1 MHLDLLVLLVVSV
14 GCLGSGLWIAYR
26 GLHPG
31 RPAEAAAS
39 MPQGALVFDP
49 DGLEHGVACSLLLH
63 LGILSL
69 LLIVGPISSGTRA
82 VPVGNTTALPG
93 NFHVFLASLPEERK
107 RSRLQTA
114 APAPVLPP
122 HRVSVASGMK
132 DPKRQEASRVR
143 AGGHDDTIS
152 GSASG
157 TEFAKS
163 VAKPT
168 RSAREDS
175 IQKPQPERVVELFAV
190 RTPIP
195 RAERLV
201 PTTPA
206 PSSIRDFEAPLA
218 RSEAA
223 PPIPNV
229 VPDHAPGPVEAAPS
243 ATVQSPEPGTA
254 MAALSGQ
261 QDGPASPAPAA
272 MVHPPAPEQLVSDQG
287 LRSAEPKAEEAV
299 ASAMPIQEPTPRLA
313 VPEVPPAIPHLT
325 GLPEQAPSVGLG
337 APEHEATPETSQ
349 VANVE
354 STPSAPAEGTAPV
367 AASAFSPV
375 HFPPPGAG
383 VAMSAPLPENVDP
396 PVGPTPVEIPEGSPP
411 PLPPP
416 GTVSTADV
424 RRPQGPASP
433 ADAPTGQ
440 RPAPDQVVADQGLRS
455 AEPKAEEAVASA
467 TPIQEPTPRLT
478 VPKVSPQ
485 TPEVKPL
492 QLPSIGAHL
501 PEPAEPRPP
510 GSRIPS
516 PVPMA
521 LAPPLGSAADSSSV
535 AAQPPETGSALFLP
549 SETVTGTRLV
559 APEEATTEPA
569 THGPPRLEV
578 PGGIAITSPRDG
590 YTPPPDAPPLILVEG
605 QVEDRNVPAVRLVA
619 NGHTISVPVR
629 DGRFRKVLPLVDS
642 VLRLRAELQG
652 DGGGPLQSREVT
664 IHAPSAIP
672 SFGVFLM
679 EWPEGMAGNQV
690 EFSATWRGS
699 PERLDV
705 PSQRVSVQIFGAS
718 PENAPPEAFYF
729 RIKPG
734 VYTFLLRARS
744 VSMSGVRPSLY
755 LPQGNHLTSRQLRPV
770 SPNRSEA
777 VLAKILFPHG
787 VLWEQDDWFTG
798 ESQGAD
804 TVTKFRFPE
813 GISWTER
820 KRDLQ

>member
-1 MHLDLLVLLVVSV
+1 MQLDLLVLLVVSI

-63 LGILSL
+63 IGILSL
-69 LLIVGPISSGTRA
+69 LLIAGPISSGTRG

-93 NFHVFLASLPEERK
+93 DFHVFLASLPEERK

-143 AGGHDDTIS
+143 AVGHDDAIS

-157 TEFAKS
+157 TESAKG

-168 RSAREDS
+168 RSARGDS
-175 IQKPQPERVVELFAV
+175 MQKPQPERVVELFAV

-195 RAERLV
+195 RAEPLA
-201 PTTPA
+201 PTMPA

-261 QDGPASPAPAA
+261 QDEPASLAPAA
-272 MVHPPAPEQLVSDQG
+272 MVHPPAPEQPVTDEG
-287 LRSAEPKAEEAV
+287 LRSAEPKAEGAV
-299 ASAMPIQEPTPRLA
+299 ANATPIQESTPRLA
-313 VPEVPPAIPHLT
+313 VPEVPPAIPYVT
-325 GLPEQAPSVGLG
+325 GPPEQAPSVGLG
-337 APEHEATPETSQ
+337 APEREVTPETPQ

-354 STPSAPAEGTAPV
+354 STPSAPAERTAPV
-367 AASAFSPV
+367 GAPAFSPV
-375 HFPPPGAG
+375 LLPPPGAG
-383 VAMSAPLPENVDP
+383 VAAPLAMSTPLPENVDP
-396 PVGPTPVEIPEGSPP
+396 T
-411 PLPPP
+411 
-416 GTVSTADV
+416 GTVSTTDV
-424 RRPQGPASP
+424 RGPQGPASP

-440 RPAPDQVVADQGLRS
+440 RPAPEHVVADQGLRS
-455 AEPKAEEAVASA
+455 AEPKAEGAVASA

-485 TPEVKPL
+485 TSEGKLL
-492 QLPSIGAHL
+492 QLPSSGAHL
-501 PEPAEPRPP
+501 PEPAEARPP
-510 GSRIPS
+510 GSGIPS

-521 LAPPLGSAADSSSV
+521 LAPPLGSGADSSSV

-549 SETVTGTRLV
+549 SETVTGPRLV

-569 THGPPRLEV
+569 PHGPPRLGV

-590 YTPPPDAPPLILVEG
+590 YTPPSDAPPLILVEG
-605 QVEDRNVPAVRLVA
+605 QVEDRSVPAVRLVA

-652 DGGGPLQSREVT
+652 DGGPLQSREVT
-664 IHAPSAIP
+664 IHAPSVIP
-672 SFGVFLM
+672 SMGVFLV

-705 PSQRVSVQIFGAS
+705 PSQRVSVQTFGAS
-718 PENAPPEAFYF
+718 PGDAPPEAFYF

-770 SPNRSEA
+770 SPNRSGDA
-777 VLAKILFPHG
+777 VLAKILFPHS
-787 VLWEQDDWFTG
+787 VLWEQDEWFTG
-798 ESQGAD
+798 QSQGAD

>member
-1 MHLDLLVLLVVSV
+1 MQLDLLVLLVVSI

-63 LGILSL
+63 IGILSL
-69 LLIVGPISSGTRA
+69 LLIAGPISSGTRG

-93 NFHVFLASLPEERK
+93 DFHVFLASLPEERK

-143 AGGHDDTIS
+143 AVGHDDAIS

-157 TEFAKS
+157 TESAKG

-168 RSAREDS
+168 RSARGDS
-175 IQKPQPERVVELFAV
+175 MQKPQPERVVELFAV

-195 RAERLV
+195 RAEPLA
-201 PTTPA
+201 PTMPA

-261 QDGPASPAPAA
+261 QDEPASLAPAA
-272 MVHPPAPEQLVSDQG
+272 MVHPPAPEQLVTDQG
-287 LRSAEPKAEEAV
+287 LRSAEPKAEGAV
-299 ASAMPIQEPTPRLA
+299 ASATLIQEPTPRLA
-313 VPEVPPAIPHLT
+313 VP
-325 GLPEQAPSVGLG
+325 
-337 APEHEATPETSQ
+337 
-349 VANVE
+349 
-354 STPSAPAEGTAPV
+354 
-367 AASAFSPV
+367 
-375 HFPPPGAG
+375 
-383 VAMSAPLPENVDP
+383 
-396 PVGPTPVEIPEGSPP
+396 
-411 PLPPP
+411 
-416 GTVSTADV
+416 
-424 RRPQGPASP
+424 
-433 ADAPTGQ
+433 
-440 RPAPDQVVADQGLRS
+440 
-455 AEPKAEEAVASA
+455 
-467 TPIQEPTPRLT
+467 
-478 VPKVSPQ
+478 KVSPQ
-485 TPEVKPL
+485 TSEGKLL
-492 QLPSIGAHL
+492 QLPSSGAHL

-535 AAQPPETGSALFLP
+535 AAHPPETGSALFLP
-549 SETVTGTRLV
+549 SETVTGPRLV

-569 THGPPRLEV
+569 PHGPPRLGV

-590 YTPPPDAPPLILVEG
+590 YTPPSDAPPLILVEG
-605 QVEDRNVPAVRLVA
+605 QVEDRSVPAVRLVA

-652 DGGGPLQSREVT
+652 DGGPLQSREVT
-664 IHAPSAIP
+664 IHAPSVIP
-672 SFGVFLM
+672 SMGVFLV

-705 PSQRVSVQIFGAS
+705 PSQRVSVQTFGAS
-718 PENAPPEAFYF
+718 PGDAPPEAFYF

-770 SPNRSEA
+770 SPNRSGDA
-777 VLAKILFPHG
+777 VLAKILFPHS
-787 VLWEQDDWFTG
+787 VLWEQDEWFTG
-798 ESQGAD
+798 QSQGAD